1 MEDKKIVMFDSSE
14 AATLKTVTGWVS
26 RDGRF
31 YGDDERI
38 ARYAGCTHQACDQC
52 EAIVPRG
59 RLICD
64 ACRNKATAAKYSAL
78 EAKEWDGETPLALFD
93 CDTYFFDF
101 ESVEDYC
108 DQNDCKVEDLQ
119 LVICTPIKP
128 ALLSADDLF
137 CDSLPE
143 DGETPDAVKD
153 AVEAVNQAIIAA
165 PPFSWYPGKFRAVFA
180 QESSE
185 K

>member
-1 MEDKKIVMFDSSE
+1 MFDSSE